1 MGEWV
6 SCLQTPSLSP
16 QEKSEGR
23 GRVCT
28 QTREGSEL
36 WKSMSQLKIM
46 PIASHFKNPS
56 LSHSTAAEWIACE
69 QAFGRAGKLLTREI
83 DWQIT
88 ILLTDVGQD
97 NYKRAE

>member
-6 SCLQTPSLSP
+6 ACVQTSPHSP

-36 WKSMSQLKIM
+36 WKLNVPVKNNANRFAIQKAVSIPFHGRRMNPHYGGLVDLK
-46 PIASHFKNPS
+46 SKNF
-56 LSHSTAAEWIACE
+56 H
-69 QAFGRAGKLLTREI
+69 
-83 DWQIT
+83 IT
-88 ILLTDVGQD
+88 ISS
-97 NYKRAE
+97 